1 MQIIFLSIRND
12 PGGGIDIEL
21 NDTSEEDRG
30 NIADIL
36 EGFKSRG
43 SSPVNFKK
51 ENQRQLERITKKV
64 NKILDAIQCTN

>member
-43 SSPVNFKK
+43 SIPVNFKK
-51 ENQRQLERITKKV
+51 ESQRQLEMIT
-64 NKILDAIQCTN
+64 NKGLQ